1 MDEYLITREPQT
13 PDYRIERDSEGSKL
27 KDVALSFGT
36 GANSLLQMAGDFYG
50 LATGDMDNTASRQA
64 RENIENLQRQKSPE
78 LQQAEQGRRD
88 AIDAEN
94 DELGKALTYIRLTAT
109 DPLLL
114 STAIGEQLPSLV
126 GTGGVGVVA
135 KKGAEK
141 LLLKTAANQA
151 AKSLAAKKAA
161 QIGTGAA
168 VAAGAGIGGTDVAA
182 GLYDEAV
189 QSLDSISDEQAM
201 SIPEIAKIVDERDA
215 TIDEAKAAFAL
226 TLGRQAF
233 AVAAPISVGAQMLPG
248 GRTIERAFVG
258 RQVAKP
264 IGGALAGAIGE
275 AASEAVEEGG
285 GKIASNILARKFDPE
300 RPIARGV
307 GEAVGQAA
315 LVGGIPGGA
324 AGLIFA
330 RPDSTSRPVS
340 EGETLAGMSGQ
351 PPMPAATKPSIAPQ
365 QEATLERSEDLTP
378 EQFWAT
384 INVRQASLL
393 GGKPDP
399 EDVALVGEVAPLRT
413 EADPDEVNR
422 VLDEASVALNNWSND
437 NPNAPENITLI
448 FDPEMLHNG
457 FGVQGAFN
465 PKDGSILINTAFVT
479 PENVGTI
486 VNHEWAHAT
495 LATDEGRQ
503 ALADFASREIPQEEL
518 DALAAR
524 YGTQDRIAILEEW
537 IAGNQEKAPGVVS
550 RIVTQIREW
559 LSGFGIVDLTDAEV
573 ADIMLRTLR
582 EQAENRIQPDTYGT
596 MQPTEGD
603 RFSLSTDPKRIS
615 GLMASPSVTDINYD
629 RAKRNLT
636 SANQA
641 RFKSQISD
649 YAPEA
654 ELFDAVGDWADGSEN
669 SVAAVFQERK
679 SDEYLQR
686 LAARIGLA
694 ADQKAVLWWRT
705 DPEGSDAI
713 HEMVWPKSVSMDE
726 ARQAMVDVGLEN
738 RTLIQTPEGVRG
750 FVFDQGQQNLN
761 KIETLD
767 EHKTKPSLKSSPA
780 AGDFLGS
787 WASRTEGRRAYRRVL
802 GSTPQTETGA
812 GELRSG
818 EVGGIGDRGEPEGV
832 RYSITGGAVSG
843 RGGIPSSSGRMD
855 VGTGSK
861 TSSRLPSEKVRKLAD
876 EYNVRSGQDPI
887 EHGHY
892 VAVDESMAQRIAEAY
907 NALPEVDRS
916 PQTIRAYEALAKE
929 VGDQWDF
936 AVSNLGITFE
946 PWTSEG
952 QPYSNSREMV
962 KDVRDNNHLY
972 FFQGGDPHPFLN
984 EIEPR
989 TGFTTNDKLRA
1000 VHDLFGHAAEDY
1012 QFGPRGEE
1020 NAWIKHSQM
1029 FSPEAQRALSSET
1042 RGQNSWVNFGDQN
1055 YENGV
1060 NKNIPA
1066 KDRPFAAQKT
1076 ALLPEELTDWRAAL
1090 GKSGSEKPA
1099 FDPKSPDIRYSL
1111 TSNPIGARALEDAET
1126 MTFKNWAT
1134 ASKYLGDLLKKEFP
1148 GGLDGQSPETLSRL
1162 ADLMD
1167 RDLSLALTMPENA
1180 DAIGWYNREMKTVF
1194 DILRSPELDYQ
1205 LDDPVNRGVFNAIL
1219 AITSNGQKVIPQF
1232 LKTAELY
1239 NGWRKTGLIPPVGKW
1254 GGERNRAIKGHVKFL
1269 NEMLRFAGPSGTVD
1283 YLTSEQTLGDH
1294 LNSLYGMVAAANGLP
1309 ETATGDA
1316 KKKALKKYLK
1326 VTMPSGELV
1335 DYNTVGAAV
1344 FGPKLGGGF
1353 FANLY
1358 GKFDR
1363 LTMDR
1368 WFMRT
1373 FHRLTGRLGEQ
1384 RPQMVADT
1392 LKEAR
1397 DEAGDVLP
1405 EDVSDE
1411 EILQEINTT
1420 GKQAYKNYRE
1430 IKKRLKDNPDD
1441 TEAESLDLMRRLY
1454 NRYVKSKSGLFDAPD
1469 NGTHR
1474 KFIREVVD
1482 RVQKLRAE
1490 RGDPPIDT
1498 SDIQAILWYLEKD
1511 IWNRLR
1517 KDMSP
1522 DVVDDADAQNDADD
1536 GDTEDTA
1543 GRVSYSDGAR
1553 ELYRRKVKKD
1563 YVAPNEAQPAT
1574 GG

>member
-88 AIDAEN
+88 AIDAES

-422 VLDEASVALNNWSND
+422 VLDEASVALNNWSSD

-603 RFSLSTDPKRIS
+603 RFSLSSELTPTEENLIRTADETSEPTRSTSKSRFYVTSDERGRDFADAIARAAQDHPRGAAVEVKPTEFYSDPENALFLS
-615 GLMASPSVTDINYD
+615 EDGLAGAVVKSDGDLVSVFKHPASKTRMKELLADASEQATKLDAFDIDSYLPQLYSNFGF
-629 RAKRNLT
+629 RPV
-636 SANQA
+636 A
-641 RFKSQISD
+641 RVAFND
-649 YAPEA
+649 EYAPPGWNFE
-654 ELFDAVGDWADGSEN
+654 DMGRPDV
-669 SVAAVFQERK
+669 
-679 SDEYLQR
+679 
-686 LAARIGLA
+686 
-694 ADQKAVLWWRT
+694 VL
-705 DPEGSDAI
+705 
-713 HEMVWPKSVSMDE
+713 
-726 ARQAMVDVGLEN
+726 
-738 RTLIQTPEGVRG
+738 
-750 FVFDQGQQNLN
+750 
-761 KIETLD
+761 
-767 EHKTKPSLKSSPA
+767 
-780 AGDFLGS
+780 
-787 WASRTEGRRAYRRVL
+787 
-802 GSTPQTETGA
+802 
-812 GELRSG
+812 
-818 EVGGIGDRGEPEGV
+818 
-832 RYSITGGAVSG
+832 
-843 RGGIPSSSGRMD
+843 
-855 VGTGSK
+855 
-861 TSSRLPSEKVRKLAD
+861 
-876 EYNVRSGQDPI
+876 
-887 EHGHY
+887 
-892 VAVDESMAQRIAEAY
+892 
-907 NALPEVDRS
+907 
-916 PQTIRAYEALAKE
+916 
-929 VGDQWDF
+929 
-936 AVSNLGITFE
+936 
-946 PWTSEG
+946 
-952 QPYSNSREMV
+952 MV
-962 KDVRDNNHLY
+962 KDRDNVLGLPDATLY
-972 FFQGGDPHPFLN
+972 TDEVREQVPLVSYDEAVRLQQGA
-984 EIEPR
+984 I
-989 TGFTTNDKLRA
+989 
-1000 VHDLFGHAAEDY
+1000 
-1012 QFGPRGEE
+1012 
-1020 NAWIKHSQM
+1020 
-1029 FSPEAQRALSSET
+1029 
-1042 RGQNSWVNFGDQN
+1042 
-1055 YENGV
+1055 
-1060 NKNIPA
+1060 
-1066 KDRPFAAQKT
+1066 DR
-1076 ALLPEELTDWRAAL
+1076 L
-1090 GKSGSEKPA
+1090 SEKPA

-1111 TSNPIGARALEDAET
+1111 TSNAIGARALEDAET

-1294 LNSLYGMVAAANGLP
+1294 LNNLYGMVAAANGLP

-1474 KFIREVVD
+1474 KFIRGVVD